1 MASFLTE
8 CQVTLSKD
16 PANYVTDA
24 HGKSVLKPE
33 ISDDVC
39 SVFCHQHGHCVR
51 GKCICDAGY
60 AGDNCH
66 LVAGQ
71 GPQLDRIRRF
81 VLIVHRWRYRVP
93 LESRVI
99 SQYASR
105 IRFGSFSVTA
115 SYGHY
120 GHTADRIF
128 PGRIYRISIRLPAS
142 DSALFF
148 QRKP

>member
-1 MASFLTE
+1 METTDYIFFFFWQYGDTFDMVESAMASFLTE

-39 SVFCHQHGHCVR
+39 SVFCHRHGHCVR

-81 VLIVHRWRYRVP
+81 LLIAPRWGYRV
-93 LESRVI
+93 R
-99 SQYASR
+99 R
-105 IRFGSFSVTA
+105 N
-115 SYGHY
+115 
-120 GHTADRIF
+120 
-128 PGRIYRISIRLPAS
+128 
-142 DSALFF
+142 
-148 QRKP
+148 